1 MIIAG
6 TRRKFRDGLLD
17 KSYLHGGETSTE
29 TEIHVSREKGAWVF
43 ILGRD
48 VTVG

>member
-29 TEIHVSREKGAWVF
+29 TEIHVSREKRAWVF